1 MSSQFKDLKKTLDKL
16 VVKYE
21 KPAFIPADPISI
33 PHRFSK
39 KEDIEIAGFFVS
51 IFAWGNRTA
60 ILKSAD
66 KLMDILHNQP
76 HAFLTQSTPAQLKII
91 NTFYHRTLNGED
103 SLAIAKA
110 IRRIYLSGSNFEE
123 LFKAKN
129 QDEPLISRMSRFRKE
144 FIKNMDPHNTK
155 HIADMEGGSAAKRL
169 NMFLRWM
176 VRSKDKGVDFG
187 LWKSVKPSE
196 LYLPLDVHCARR
208 GRALGLLTRKQND
221 RKAVEE
227 ITERLKE
234 FCPEDPAKYDFALF
248 APEVEK
254 ALAERNY
261 LHRNSG

>member
-1 MSSQFKDLKKTLDKL
+1 MSSKFKDLKKTLDKL
-16 VVKYE
+16 VIKYE
-21 KPAFIPADPISI
+21 KPAFISADPISI

-66 KLMDILHNQP
+66 KLMNILQNRP

-91 NTFYHRTLNGED
+91 NTFYHRTLNGGD

-129 QDEPLISRMSRFRKE
+129 QNEPLISRMSRFRKE

-176 VRSKDKGVDFG
+176 VRKGSPVDIG
-187 LWKSVKPSE
+187 IWSE
-196 LYLPLDVHCARR
+196 LINQRTLIMPLDTHVIQQAMQ
-208 GRALGLLTRKQND
+208 LGLLKSKSATMVAAR
-221 RKAVEE
+221 RLTEE
-227 ITERLKE
+227 LAT
-234 FCPEDPAKYDFALF
+234 FFPEDPLKADFALF
-248 APEVEK
+248 GYGVN
-254 ALAERNY
+254 L
-261 LHRNSG
+261 